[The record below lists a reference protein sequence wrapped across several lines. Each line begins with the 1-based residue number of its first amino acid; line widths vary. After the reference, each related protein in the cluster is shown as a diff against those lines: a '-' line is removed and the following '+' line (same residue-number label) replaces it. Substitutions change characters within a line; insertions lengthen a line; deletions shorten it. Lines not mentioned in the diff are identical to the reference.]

1 MFLRSNKLHVFA
13 VTALVGLVLSAV
25 AEAKK
30 PAKPPGDDSS
40 GTYKIVKLDD
50 DGTWE
55 CFAQDVNDLGNVV
68 GYVTEDSLTSEQYAA
83 YWQVSRSGEDVQ
95 SELTLLAGGGWAF
108 GINNAGEIVGYGKDP
123 TGRNM
128 GLYWAGPRA
137 MPMLLPSLTD
147 TGHTTAMSIND
158 DGVVCGVSDGQ
169 AVAWRVNWS
178 GGEPSVWGPVVL
190 PTLDEKSRASAI
202 GNSNEDGLAQI
213 AGVFRAANNRSTG
226 AVSWTVQSQPDGSL
240 AVDPLPRIIE
250 AGEVEVF
257 GVNDA
262 GTVCG
267 EAGWPTQATV
277 WTQTESLTLNLA
289 RRLLDASAKD
299 INNNGFIVGWGS
311 TGVIDNKAAVWP
323 SADASMVLLD
333 KYLPRKS
340 PPFDSLKEAV
350 AVNELGEIVG
360 VGRNGLSYGAFLA
373 IPE

>member
-68 GYVTEDSLTSEQYAA
+68 GCVSEDLSASERYAA
-83 YWQVSRSGEDVQ
+83 YWQVSRSGEDVR
-95 SELTLLAGGGWAF
+95 SELVLLADGSWAF
-108 GINNAGEIVGYGKDP
+108 GISNAGEIVGYGNDP
-123 TGRNM
+123 NGRYL
-128 GLYWAGPRA
+128 GLYWAGPDA
-137 MPMLLPSLTD
+137 MPMLLPSLRD
-147 TGHTTAMSIND
+147 TGQTTARSIND
-158 DGVVCGVSDGQ
+158 DGVVCGISDGQ

-178 GGEPSVWGPVVL
+178 DGIPSVWGPVAL
-190 PTLDEKSRASAI
+190 PTLDEISFAAAI
-202 GNSNEDGLAQI
+202 GNNDEDGFARI
-213 AGVFRAANNRSTG
+213 AGVFRTPNRSPA
-226 AVSWTVQSQPDGSL
+226 AVSWTVQSLPDGTL
-240 AVDPLPRIIE
+240 AIDPLPRIVE
-250 AGEVEVF
+250 AGEIQVF

-262 GTVCG
+262 GTICG
-267 EAGWPTQATV
+267 NAGWPTQATV
-277 WTQTESLTLNLA
+277 WTETESLTLNLA
-289 RRLLDASAKD
+289 RRLVDASAQD
-299 INNNGFIVGWGS
+299 INNSGAIVGWGS